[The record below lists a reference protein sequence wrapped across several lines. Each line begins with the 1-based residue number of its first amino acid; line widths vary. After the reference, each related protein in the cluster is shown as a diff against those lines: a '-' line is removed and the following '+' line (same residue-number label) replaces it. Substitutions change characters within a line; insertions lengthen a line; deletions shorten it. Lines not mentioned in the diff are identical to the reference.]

1 MFPLTLNITVA
12 GTSEEIRA
20 NIDSALARHLPEIV
34 PALVAH
40 DGHLVCVGSGPSMPA
55 HLEEIRAERAQG
67 RPILAVKGAHDF
79 LCQHGIEPDL
89 WICVDPRDRAYLLK
103 EANLHTT
110 YLISSR
116 CDPSIFDVL
125 EGKHVIVIHAY
136 AEEEHLS
143 CFEGKFMVGGGSTS
157 GMRGITVGYVMGFRN
172 FILYGYDSCLA
183 ADMKTKRFTGEGV
196 GEKGIIDVYV
206 EGRQFWCNGAM
217 AQQAK
222 EFQDYYNALERF
234 HVEVKGDGLIA
245 AIVAARKAR
254 GFQA

>member
-1 MFPLTLNITVA
+1 MFPLTLNIAVA
-12 GTSEEIRA
+12 GTSEGIRA

-110 YLISSR
+110 I
-116 CDPSIFDVL
+116 
-125 EGKHVIVIHAY
+125 
-136 AEEEHLS
+136 
-143 CFEGKFMVGGGSTS
+143 
-157 GMRGITVGYVMGFRN
+157 
-172 FILYGYDSCLA
+172 
-183 ADMKTKRFTGEGV
+183 
-196 GEKGIIDVYV
+196 
-206 EGRQFWCNGAM
+206 
-217 AQQAK
+217 
-222 EFQDYYNALERF
+222 
-234 HVEVKGDGLIA
+234 
-245 AIVAARKAR
+245 
-254 GFQA
+254 